1 MTRKKIRW
9 GILGVARIA
18 TNKVVP
24 AMQKSELLEVAA
36 IGSRSLDKARAAAE
50 ALGIP
55 RAYGSYEELV
65 ADPDI
70 DAVYNPLPNH
80 LHVPWSKRA
89 AAAKKHVL
97 CEKPIALTAAE
108 ALELVEARERHGVL
122 IQEAFM
128 VRTHPQWLA
137 ARELVKGG
145 RIGELRVVQ
154 SSFSYFNDDASN
166 VRNIADIGGG
176 GIYDIGCYP
185 ITTSRFLFDA
195 EPTRAIAL
203 VERDE
208 KFGTDRLASAMLDFP
223 RGQALFCC
231 STQLVPYQR
240 TQIFGTRGRIE
251 IEIPYNAP
259 SDRPCRIFVDDGRDY
274 LGSGVEIAT
283 FPAVD
288 QYTLEVEAFSRAILE
303 GTPAPVPLE
312 DAVRNMAVIDALFRS
327 AKSGRWEVPSF

>member
-1 MTRKKIRW
+1 M
-9 GILGVARIA
+9 
-18 TNKVVP
+18 
-24 AMQKSELLEVAA
+24 
-36 IGSRSLDKARAAAE
+36 
-50 ALGIP
+50 
-55 RAYGSYEELV
+55 
-65 ADPDI
+65 
-70 DAVYNPLPNH
+70 
-80 LHVPWSKRA
+80 
-89 AAAKKHVL
+89 L

-108 ALELVEARERHGVL
+108 ALELVEARDRYGVL

-145 RIGELRVVQ
+145 RIGDLRVVQ
-154 SSFSYFNDDASN
+154 SWFSYFNDDASN
-166 VRNIADIGGG
+166 VRNLADIGGG

-185 ITTSRFLFDA
+185 ITTSRFLFDE

-203 VERDE
+203 VERDA
-208 KFGTDRLASAMLDFP
+208 KFGTDRLASAILDFP

-231 STQLVPYQR
+231 STQLVPHQR

-251 IEIPYNAP
+251 IEVPYNAP

-283 FPAVD
+283 FPTVD
-288 QYTLEVEAFSRAILE
+288 QYTLEAEAFSRAILE
-303 GTPAPVPLE
+303 GTAAPIPLE

-327 AKSGRWEVPSF
+327 AKSGRWEAPEPVIGR

>member
-1 MTRKKIRW
+1 MTKKLRW

-24 AMQKSELLEVAA
+24 AMQKSDFIEVVA
-36 IGSRSLDKARAAAE
+36 IASRSLEKARAAAE

-55 RAYGSYEELV
+55 RAFGSYEELL
-65 ADPDI
+65 ADPEI

-108 ALELVEARERHGVL
+108 AAELLAARDRYGVS

-137 ARELVKGG
+137 ARELVRSG

-154 SSFSYFNDDASN
+154 SSFSYFNDDAAN

-195 EPTRAIAL
+195 EPTRVLAS
-203 VERDE
+203 VERDP
-208 KFGTDRLASAMLDFP
+208 KFGTDRLATALLDFP
-223 RGQALFCC
+223 TGQALFVC
-231 STQLVPYQR
+231 STQLVGYQR
-240 TQIFGTRGRIE
+240 TQILGTRGRIE
-251 IEIPYNAP
+251 IEVPYNAP
-259 SDRPCRIFVDDGRDY
+259 VDRPCRILVDDGRDY
-274 LGSGVEIAT
+274 LGSGIET
-283 FPAVD
+283 MSFDTVD
-288 QYTLEVEAFSRAILE
+288 QYTVEVETFSRAILE
-303 GTPAPVPLE
+303 GRPAPIPLE

-327 AKSGRWEVPSF
+327 AASGRWETPSG